1 MDEKALLE
9 ALAKLKSDLSTELT
23 AKAKSDTE
31 AQIKAIEEKLE
42 KARTDATKDVPELR
56 KELNEAKAIIVV
68 MKDAA
73 DKNQKALDDLLAKQK
88 DQKVPTSKKSFNML
102 LEDAIT
108 DQKEAIKDLA
118 SKKVKSTGIIDLKAA
133 GDMSFSANAST
144 LDVSVTTLRPGIIP
158 LPKRKLHVR
167 ELLPGGSMANSNYT
181 FLREKTTG
189 EGNPATVT
197 EGNWKEQ
204 LDIDLEEV
212 DSPSQY
218 IAGYLVASTK
228 MLDDIPAFISFLQM
242 RLLEKYLRAEDVQL
256 LYGDGSS
263 PNLGGITKAGNFTA
277 PVTAATIDIE
287 QLIMSISQ
295 LEMADRE
302 ANGILI
308 SPMDYY
314 RIMTYKASSSG
325 EYTSPLFGLVTRD
338 NGQLY
343 IAGTPVFRSTAI
355 GTDKFITGD
364 WTNGAAII
372 TREAPRVE
380 IFYED
385 GYNVRRNQV
394 TVRVEG
400 RIAFPIFGSDY
411 FLYGDLGNS

>member
-1 MDEKALLE
+1 MNPEELKQQLAELKQQLEKAADEKAKAAIE
-9 ALAKLKSDLSTELT
+9 KEIKSIEAKLAE
-23 AKAKSDTE
+23 
-31 AQIKAIEEKLE
+31 
-42 KARTDATKDVPELR
+42 ATKDVPELR
-56 KELNEAKAIIVV
+56 KQLDEAKAEIKVLQ
-68 MKDAA
+68 DNA
-73 DKNQKALDDLLAKQK
+73 DKNQKALDDLLAKQN
-88 DQKVPTSKKSFNML
+88 DQKLNKSKKSFNQL
-102 LEDAIT
+102 LEDAI
-108 DQKEAIKDLA
+108 DEKKELIKDLG
-118 SKKVKSTGIIDLKAA
+118 SKKIKSTGLIDLKAA
-133 GDMSFSANAST
+133 GDMSFSSNAST
-144 LDVSVTTLRPGIIP
+144 LDVSITTLRPGIIP
-158 LPKRKLHVR
+158 LPKRKLHIR

-204 LDIDLEEV
+204 LDTDLEEV

-242 RLLEKYLRAEDVQL
+242 RLLEKYLRTEDVQL

-277 PVTAATIDIE
+277 PTSAATIDIE
-287 QLIMSISQ
+287 QIIMAVSQ
-295 LEMADRE
+295 LEMLDRD
-302 ANGILI
+302 ANGVLV
-308 SPMDYY
+308 SPQDYY
-314 RIMTYKASSSG
+314 RMMTYKASTSG
-325 EYTSPLFGLVTRD
+325 EYTAPLFGLVTRD

-343 IAGTPVFRSTAI
+343 IAGIPVFRSTALE
-355 GTDKFITGD
+355 TDKFIVGD
-364 WTNGAAII
+364 WSNGAAII

-400 RIAFPIFGSDY
+400 RIAFPVFGSDY
-411 FLYGDLGNS
+411 FIYGDLGNS